1 MLFSGI
7 HLDWI
12 PKEYSLTADE
22 FNEALKYHLKK
33 YGPMPFGQPHTTLIN
48 NSTYTQFGH
57 GENCPWLTMHSVGN
71 NPRDHRVSAMLDT
84 LFMLDPAYP
93 AINFEP
99 YYTGWD
105 HSLNKPHGETP
116 PPDSERDNYFSRAMM
131 YVSVLSGG
139 ISGHVHGTAAYD
151 ITTTGEPAG
160 FRPHIWD
167 AMKYE
172 SAEYMRHLSE
182 FVLSE
187 GKKYQSLEPAQDD
200 ILQRKAEGSFED
212 GLDGW
217 SYMMRNNEKDLAL
230 LYFENKSVLP
240 VLEGFIPDSSYS
252 LMWFDPMT
260 GEWEKALTV
269 KSNNKGSL
277 SIPSFPDSE
286 NPSVRDWALK
296 IKK

>member
-1 MLFSGI
+1 
-7 HLDWI
+7 
-12 PKEYSLTADE
+12 
-22 FNEALKYHLKK
+22 
-33 YGPMPFGQPHTTLIN
+33 
-48 NSTYTQFGH
+48 
-57 GENCPWLTMHSVGN
+57 
-71 NPRDHRVSAMLDT
+71 
-84 LFMLDPAYP
+84 
-93 AINFEP
+93 
-99 YYTGWD
+99 
-105 HSLNKPHGETP
+105 
-116 PPDSERDNYFSRAMM
+116 
-131 YVSVLSGG
+131 
-139 ISGHVHGTAAYD
+139 
-151 ITTTGEPAG
+151 
-160 FRPHIWD
+160 
-167 AMKYE
+167 
-172 SAEYMRHLSE
+172 MRHLSE